1 MEKQQAAIINPG
13 PESELGEAAE
23 LQG

>member
-1 MEKQQAAIINPG
+1 MEKQQAAIIKPG